1 MSNWRKII
9 VDGIQY
15 TWKFGSGVTCIRIN
29 GQTFA
34 KFDTT
39 ELLGL
44 TPDEHERSAWKKTMA
59 QAVTPAPIA
68 DAIRNTRNGMPPV
81 LPKEKRKL
89 LSEMKRLGVLG
100 FK

>member
-1 MSNWRKII
+1 MSGWRKIV
-9 VDGIQY
+9 VDGVQY
-15 TWKFGSGVTCIRIN
+15 TWKFGNGVTCVRIN

-44 TPDEHERSAWKKTMA
+44 TPDEHERSIWKKTMS
-59 QAVTPAPIA
+59 QAVTPALIA
-68 DAIRNTRNGMPPV
+68 DAIRNTRNGMPSC

-89 LSEMKRLGVLG
+89 LSDMKRLGVLR
-100 FK
+100 FR